1 MEGIV
6 WGGCTHIP
14 LSTLQTQRMTER
26 PLEKCQLCPCSH
38 LTNPH
43 SGRDLTKTTPV
54 GEEQPE
60 KVPEPLPLSPTTHV
74 SLLASYVEGLLL
86 VNNKSMCLCRESRS
100 PLAVP
105 LILGE

>member
-1 MEGIV
+1 MEGTV

-14 LSTLQTQRMTER
+14 LSSLQTQRMTER
-26 PLEKCQLCPCSH
+26 PLEKRQSCPCSH

-43 SGRDLTKTTPV
+43 RGRDLTKTTAV

-60 KVPEPLPLSPTTHV
+60 KVPEPLPLSPSTHF

-86 VNNKSMCLCRESRS
+86 VNNKSVCLCRESRS
-100 PLAVP
+100 LLAVP
-105 LILGE
+105 LILGD